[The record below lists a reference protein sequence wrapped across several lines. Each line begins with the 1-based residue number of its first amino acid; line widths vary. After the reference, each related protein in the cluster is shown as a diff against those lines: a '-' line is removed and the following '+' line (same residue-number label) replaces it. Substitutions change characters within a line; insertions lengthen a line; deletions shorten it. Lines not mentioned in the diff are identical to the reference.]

1 MADLLFEVDTSPMA
15 QSVDTVRGHVN
26 GVTVAVTAMEAAVI
40 ATELKAAETICS
52 NVDNGFYVMI
62 KSQISQKAVAAY
74 TEMTTKQMT
83 LLQLV
88 KALENVKRQM
98 EADYN
103 MICKRYT
110 KLFQSLNKALE
121 TRVREL
127 DRPAMKLAE
136 TRKSIVFDKLKDNSS
151 LLLSSSGEVMQ
162 VEQTALSGKLKQ
174 KTKNTLWALSSSANE
189 KKHFNE
195 RVESILLPENTVST
209 KYKQTHG
216 AENQY
221 HYIPAVFFSSMSV
234 MNVDETRETVYVPQ
248 RDDWFNAV
256 PVVSEISIKAND
268 FSWLPVSND
277 EMAIVRQ
284 EFSAICEKEI
294 GDERLNTEIMRLFDS
309 SQWEEAGK

>member
-1 MADLLFEVDTSPMA
+1 MADFRFEVDTSPMA
-15 QSVDTVRGHVN
+15 QSVNTVRGHVN

-40 ATELKAAETICS
+40 ATELKAAETICD

-121 TRVREL
+121 TRIREL
-127 DRPAMKLAE
+127 DRPAMILAE
-136 TRKSIVFDKLKDNSS
+136 IRKSIVFDKLKDDSS

-162 VEQTALSGKLKQ
+162 VEQMALSGKLKQ
-174 KTKNTLWALSSSANE
+174 KTKDTLSALSSSANE
-189 KKHFNE
+189 KNNFNE
-195 RVESILLPENTVST
+195 RVESILVPKNDNQTRNDEN
-209 KYKQTHG
+209 
-216 AENQY
+216 NY
-221 HYIPAVFFSSMSV
+221 HYIPAVFFSSMSL
-234 MNVDETRETVYVPQ
+234 MNTDETRETVYVQ
-248 RDDWFNAV
+248 RKDDWFNAS
-256 PVVSEISIKAND
+256 PIVSEVSIKAND

-277 EMAIVRQ
+277 GKAIVHQ
-284 EFSAICEKEI
+284 EFSALCEKEI
-294 GDERLNTEIMRLFDS
+294 NDERLNAEIMRLFDS

>member
-1 MADLLFEVDTSPMA
+1 M
-15 QSVDTVRGHVN
+15 
-26 GVTVAVTAMEAAVI
+26 
-40 ATELKAAETICS
+40 
-52 NVDNGFYVMI
+52 MI

-74 TEMTTKQMT
+74 TEMTTRQMT

-136 TRKSIVFDKLKDNSS
+136 IRKNIVFDKLKDDSS

-174 KTKNTLWALSSSANE
+174 KTKDALRILSSSANE
-189 KKHFNE
+189 KNHFNE
-195 RVESILLPENTVST
+195 RVESILLPENIVSANND
-209 KYKQTHG
+209 QTQS
-216 AENQY
+216 ENKY
-221 HYIPAVFFSSMSV
+221 HYVPAVFFASMSV
-234 MNVDETRETVYVPQ
+234 MSANETRETVYVPQ
-248 RDDWFNAV
+248 KDDWFNV
-256 PVVSEISIKAND
+256 SPVVSEVSMKAND

-277 EMAIVRQ
+277 KMSIVRK
-284 EFSAICEKEI
+284 EFSTICEKEI
-294 GDERLNTEIMRLFDS
+294 SDARLNTEILRLFDS
-309 SQWEEAGK
+309 SKWEEAEK

>member
-1 MADLLFEVDTSPMA
+1 MADFTFEVDTSPMA
-15 QSVDTVRGHVN
+15 KSVDTVRGHVN
-26 GVTVAVTAMEAAVI
+26 GVTAAVTTMEAAVI
-40 ATELKAAETICS
+40 ATERKAAETICS

-62 KSQISQKAVAAY
+62 KSQISQKAVVAY

-136 TRKSIVFDKLKDNSS
+136 IRKNIVFDKLKDESS

-174 KTKNTLWALSSSANE
+174 KTKDTLWVLSSSANE
-189 KKHFNE
+189 KNYFNE
-195 RVESILLPENTVST
+195 RVESILLPENSVST
-209 KYKQTHG
+209 DNNQTQG
-216 AENQY
+216 DENKH
-221 HYIPAVFFSSMSV
+221 HYIPAVFFASMSV
-234 MNVDETRETVYVPQ
+234 INADETRETVYVPQ
-248 RDDWFNAV
+248 RDDWFNAASI
-256 PVVSEISIKAND
+256 VSEINIKANS
-268 FSWLPVSND
+268 FSWLPVSSG

-284 EFSAICEKEI
+284 EFSAICEKETS
-294 GDERLNTEIMRLFDS
+294 GERLNVEIMRLFDS
-309 SQWEEAGK
+309 SQWEETGK